1 METIISKE
9 AINYEP
15 TWTPEQ
21 LKNAVINKLLDYGY
35 TVANN
40 ESDLEGLSTGDTQKL
55 EFESYLPDYSW
66 DGLTVY
72 ITEHYNDADSIDYV
86 YSVDVRF

>member
-21 LKNAVINKLLDYGY
+21 LKNAVINKLQDYGY

-40 ESDLEGLSTGDTQKL
+40 ESDLEGLST
-55 EFESYLPDYSW
+55 
-66 DGLTVY
+66 
-72 ITEHYNDADSIDYV
+72 
-86 YSVDVRF
+86 